1 MLRSFKIN
9 SVFYSRYEATVRDLE
24 VAFDKPAS
32 DKIDPSDCSDRYL
45 ETGFIP
51 LLRSESSVE
60 TPSLPGLVERALR
73 SSVLM
78 IAAHYKNP
86 FSIDEENLEDLHGHV
101 KNCLSWQC
109 VLMEVHQLSDLQVA
123 VLFSR
128 YQEELKPVWDKT
140 VDQLDIPCTLPNI
153 GYSFRLIATVD
164 PGTYPTEGVAEVTP
178 GVSVSFDLAGWS
190 GKFEIEISILRTILQ
205 DYVYEAVENSLFVD
219 SAEG

>member
-9 SVFYSRYEATVRDLE
+9 PVFYSRYEATVRDLE

-32 DKIDPSDCSDRYL
+32 DKIDPSDSSDRYL

-60 TPSLPGLVERALR
+60 TPSLSGLVERALR

-86 FSIDEENLEDLHGHV
+86 FSIDEENLEDFHGHV
-101 KNCLSWQC
+101 KDCLSWQC

-140 VDQLDIPCTLPNI
+140 VDQLDLPCTLPNI

-164 PGTYPTEGVAEVTP
+164 PGTYPTDGVAEVTP
-178 GVSVSFDLAGWS
+178 EVSVSFDLAGWS
-190 GKFEIEISILRTILQ
+190 GKFEIEISILRDILK
-205 DYVYEAVENSLFVD
+205 DYVYEAVESSLFVD
-219 SAEG
+219 SAQV